1 MQNQDIDP
9 LKCQVSGCNA
19 RWTVSAG
26 WRKCSKHAWT
36 DNTSESVMKA
46 QTFTQPPVK
55 PYYEID
61 DREIF

>member
-1 MQNQDIDP
+1 M
-9 LKCQVSGCNA
+9 
-19 RWTVSAG
+19 G

-36 DNTSESVMKA
+36 DDKSEPVMKA

-61 DREIF
+61 DGEIF